1 MLHIAYVIKKGSLPK
16 NPMVFHNES
25 KHDFH
30 FIIKDLTEKLIAT
43 YLTYLVS
50 VRNDV
55 KRVDKNGEK
64 LEKLQFTDLTY

>member
-1 MLHIAYVIKKGSLPK
+1 
-16 NPMVFHNES
+16 MVFHNES
-25 KHDFH
+25 KH